1 LGRNRGKKVFVGKNN
16 GKIKFFMKF
25 LGSQIGF
32 TYKNGKKMRKNK
44 GLLAEIEGKRCLSAK
59 IMGKLNFL

>member
-1 LGRNRGKKVFVGKNN
+1 VE
-16 GKIKFFMKF
+16 F

-32 TYKNGKKMRKNK
+32 TYKNGKKMKEI
-44 GLLAEIEGKRCLSAK
+44 GVFWAEIEEKRCLSAK